1 MTSRKTAI
9 AITFALTSAGL
20 VVALVPGGVARAAET
35 SDVQDLRRE
44 VKQLKAEVNALQVV
58 LAETTELER
67 QRSANL
73 TRAVKAMDAPTP
85 PPAAPAASADDA
97 PLAPTAAA
105 APAPATPPAAHEGK
119 ARGASHKRH
128 NKRSPRTRSRDR

>member
-1 MTSRKTAI
+1 M
-9 AITFALTSAGL
+9 SAGL
-20 VVALVPGGVARAAET
+20 AVGLTPAGVARAAET

-73 TRAVKAMDAPTP
+73 TRAVKATEPSAA
-85 PPAAPAASADDA
+85 AAPSAEADA

-105 APAPATPPAAHEGK
+105 ASAPATPPAAREGK
-119 ARGASHKRH
+119 AHGSSHKRH
-128 NKRSPRTRSRDR
+128 NKRSPRSRSRDR